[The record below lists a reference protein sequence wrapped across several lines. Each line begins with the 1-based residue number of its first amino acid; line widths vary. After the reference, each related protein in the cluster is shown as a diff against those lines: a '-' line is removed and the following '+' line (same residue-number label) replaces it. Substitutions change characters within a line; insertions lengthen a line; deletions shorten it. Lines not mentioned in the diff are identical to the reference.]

1 MLLNAQVDSSLVF
14 LSLFPKLIYL
24 LSLSPAFS
32 LSLSLSRFLSLTL
45 SLSLPFSRLMEFQIV
60 YEVYRKTESMDH
72 Q

>member
-32 LSLSLSRFLSLTL
+32 LSLSLSLSSFLSTNGIPDCL
-45 SLSLPFSRLMEFQIV
+45 
-60 YEVYRKTESMDH
+60 
-72 Q
+72 